1 MRLSTWLRHFR
12 LPSLLLRGDRPFGF
26 LIRAAM
32 EAASSRGQVRGFLA
46 EVPQGG
52 GPDAVKPAAEVHAV
66 DVKLQHLFLAVPFR
80 DAPRQGY
87 FHKLAAKASFVP
99 RLGPVF
105 QVVGVSGKLLG
116 DGGGSL
122 VGLPAVAGVFLGR
135 SQNPQEIVARMFPE
149 ARVLLG
155 DQGVDHGGGNFIQ
168 RHITAVF
175 HVNAAYFLP
184 VPVKNDARLLHVVDA
199 FQVKLR
205 GPVVVALPGGHEAEV
220 PHGAADQG
228 QNEAPGDEFLT
239 KPGNGSGAWPWDAAF
254 CLPGRVCAEPV
265 NLIQP

>member
-1 MRLSTWLRHFR
+1 MVAPFQVALLVVEGGQAVRVLDQGGNGGG
-12 LPSLLLRGDRPFGF
+12 LPRS
-26 LIRAAM
+26 
-32 EAASSRGQVRGFLA
+32 QVRWFLA

-52 GPDAVKPAAEVHAV
+52 GSYAVKPAAEVYAV

-87 FHKLAAKASFVP
+87 FHKLAAKASFIP

-116 DGGGSL
+116 DGGGTL

-149 ARVLLG
+149 ARVFLG

-184 VPVKNDARLLHVVDA
+184 VPVKNNARLLHVVDA

-220 PHGAADQG
+220 PHSAADQG
-228 QNEAPGDEFLT
+228 QNEAPSDEFFDKT
-239 KPGNGSGAWPWDAAF
+239 PETVPWLGLGMPPF
-254 CLPGRVCAEPV
+254 VCLGVSARS
-265 NLIQP
+265 L